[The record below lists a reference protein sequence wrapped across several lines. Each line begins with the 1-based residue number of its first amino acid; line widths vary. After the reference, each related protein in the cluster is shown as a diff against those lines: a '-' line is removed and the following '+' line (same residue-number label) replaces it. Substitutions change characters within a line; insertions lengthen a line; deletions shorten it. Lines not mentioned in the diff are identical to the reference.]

1 MRVTKQKTETM
12 VIDMLW
18 RIFTRRNYR
27 VVVAT
32 PYENQ
37 VRLIFM
43 RINELLQTSP
53 LLKKD
58 VVKNTKNPYIIEI
71 SNGSAIIGFTTGN
84 DGSSVRGQKADI
96 LYLDEVDYM
105 DDASFDAVTA
115 IAAERS
121 DIGITMSSTPTGKR
135 SHFYKA
141 CMNKKMGY
149 VEHYHPSTHNP
160 NWGPAMEAEF
170 KAQLTAQAYIHEI
183 LAEFGTQNAGVFP
196 KEALD
201 KSINF
206 EYYTYDPLTYDQKI
220 KCKEQNNY
228 PNMYLYN
235 VQKKAPFNIFRTM
248 GVDWDKQI
256 NYYNQV
262 A

>member
-1 MRVTKQKTETM
+1 M

-43 RINELLQTSP
+43 RINEILQTSP
-53 LLKKD
+53 LLKQD
-58 VVKNTKNPYIIEI
+58 VVKNTKNPYIIEVQ
-71 SNGSAIIGFTTGN
+71 NGSAIIGFTTGN
-84 DGSSVRGQKADI
+84 DAASVRGQKADI

-105 DDASFDAVTA
+105 DDVCFDAVTA
-115 IAAERS
+115 IAAERA

-141 CMNKKMGY
+141 CMDKKMGY

-170 KAQLTAQAYIHEI
+170 KAQLTAQAYVHEI

-201 KSINF
+201 RSITYEN
-206 EYYTYDPLTYDQKI
+206 YTYNPLTYDQQRE
-220 KCKEQNNY
+220 CKAKEIY
-228 PNMYLYN
+228 PNLYLYD
-235 VQKKAPFNIFRTM
+235 QRKKAPFNIFRTM
-248 GVDWDKQI
+248 GVDWDIQI